1 MRAMTKSEINQI
13 IKWANALTDDELEKE
28 YYHAVYDTL
37 GSESE
42 IMYERGYDMQDII
55 EREKYEDWL
64 DQKCNLL
71 ERLCYERGIELW
83 GDIDEL

>member
-1 MRAMTKSEINQI
+1 MTKSEINQI

>member
-1 MRAMTKSEINQI
+1 MTKSEINQI
-13 IKWANALTDDELEKE
+13 IKWVNALTDDELEKE
-28 YYHAVYDTL
+28 YYRAVYDTL
-37 GSESE
+37 GSQAEE
-42 IMYERGYDMQDII
+42 MYEQGWDIQDII

>member
-1 MRAMTKSEINQI
+1 MTKSEKNKI
-13 IKWANALTDDELEKE
+13 IKWANTLTDDELEKE
-28 YYHAVYDTL
+28 YYRTVYDTL

-42 IMYERGYDMQDII
+42 IMYERGYDIQDII

-64 DQKCNLL
+64 DQKCDLL

-83 GDIDEL
+83 GEDNE

>member
-1 MRAMTKSEINQI
+1 MTKSEKNKI
-13 IKWANALTDDELEKE
+13 IKWANTLTDDELEKE
-28 YYHAVYDTL
+28 YYRAVYDTL

-64 DQKCNLL
+64 DQKCDLL

-83 GDIDEL
+83 GEDNE